1 MSAPAEHSQ
10 VVPGAS
16 VAGASVAGAPA
27 AGAPADGTPVLSA
40 AGLVKVYP
48 PAGRAGQPRTALAG
62 VSLDLAQG
70 TCLGVV
76 GESGCGKSTL
86 ARLLVGLERPTAG
99 TVLLGGRPVASYR
112 RPERARRLQLVSQ
125 DPYSSLNPRLTVAS
139 ALTEVLLVHRR
150 VADKKA
156 AAARVAELLDMVS
169 LAPRFGARLPR
180 EMSGGQAQRVAIARA
195 LAAGPQ
201 ILVLDEPTSA
211 LDVSVR
217 AGIVNL
223 LAGLRA
229 ELGLSYLFISHD
241 MAVIRQLS
249 DQIGVMYA
257 GRFVERGP
265 WQSVM
270 SAPLH
275 PYTRALLTAVPE
287 PQPDG
292 SLLGDALQSTEEP
305 GPDEAPAAASA
316 TVGCPYA
323 ARCPIRIERCLTE
336 DPPLEIISGTHE
348 AACYRAGVADDP
360 ADSGSGSGEH
370 G

>member
-1 MSAPAEHSQ
+1 MSAPAEHSA
-10 VVPGAS
+10 VVPS
-16 VAGASVAGAPA
+16 APA
-27 AGAPADGTPVLSA
+27 AGAPPEGTPVLSA

-48 PAGRAGQPRTALAG
+48 PASRAGQPRTALAG
-62 VSLDLAQG
+62 VSLGLAEG
-70 TCLGVV
+70 SCLGVV

-99 TVLLGGRPVASYR
+99 SVLLGGRPVTSYR
-112 RPERARRLQLVSQ
+112 RPERARHLQLVWQ
-125 DPYSSLNPRLTVAS
+125 DPFSSLNPRLTVAG

-150 VADKKA
+150 VSGKKE

-169 LAPRFGARLPR
+169 LGPQFAARLPR

-195 LAAGPQ
+195 LAAGPR

-223 LAGLRA
+223 LARLRA

-249 DQIGVMYA
+249 DEIGVMYA

-287 PQPDG
+287 PHPDG
-292 SLLGDALQSTEEP
+292 SLLRGAQESAETVP
-305 GPDEAPAAASA
+305 GPGDGLMAA
-316 TVGCPYA
+316 GCPYA
-323 ARCPIRIERCLTE
+323 ARCPIRIDRCLTE
-336 DPPLEIISGTHE
+336 DPPLEVITGTHE
-348 AACYRAGVADDP
+348 AACYRAGP
-360 ADSGSGSGEH
+360 AGLPEESGDH
-370 G
+370 A

>member
-1 MSAPAEHSQ
+1 MTSPAGRSGALPGTSAPA
-10 VVPGAS
+10 
-16 VAGASVAGAPA
+16 PA
-27 AGAPADGTPVLSA
+27 APVLSA
-40 AGLVKVYP
+40 ADLVKVYP
-48 PAGRAGQPRTALAG
+48 PASRAGQPTTALAG
-62 VSLDLAQG
+62 VSLDLAEG
-70 TCLGVV
+70 ACLGVV

-86 ARLLVGLERPTAG
+86 ARLLIGLERPTAG
-99 TVLLGGRPVASYR
+99 TVLLQGQPVTSFR
-112 RPERARRLQLVSQ
+112 RPELARHMQLVWQ
-125 DPYSSLNPRLTVAS
+125 DPFSSLNPRLTVAS

-150 VADKKA
+150 VPDKQQ

-169 LAPRFGARLPR
+169 LGPRFASRLPQ

-195 LAAGPQ
+195 LAAEPQ
-201 ILVLDEPTSA
+201 ILILDEPTSA

-223 LAGLRA
+223 LAGLRG

-249 DQIGVMYA
+249 DQIGVMYG

-287 PQPDG
+287 PHPDD
-292 SLLGDALQSTEEP
+292 SLLGARDESAE
-305 GPDEAPAAASA
+305 EAPDADAAKQAVS
-316 TVGCPYA
+316 TWTGCPYA
-323 ARCPIRIERCLTE
+323 PRCPIKIDRCLAE
-336 DPPLEIISGTHE
+336 DPPLEIVTVAHE
-348 AACYRAGVADDP
+348 AACYRAGLLTDSGSAP
-360 ADSGSGSGEH
+360 ADSGTVPGERS
-370 G
+370 

>member
-1 MSAPAEHSQ
+1 MSAPAEPSQ
-10 VVPGAS
+10 VAPGAP
-16 VAGASVAGAPA
+16 VAGT
-27 AGAPADGTPVLSA
+27 PADGTPVLSA
-40 AGLVKVYP
+40 AGLFKVYP
-48 PAGRAGQPRTALAG
+48 PAGRVGQPRTALAG
-62 VSLDLAQG
+62 VSLALAQG

-150 VADKKA
+150 VAGKKE
-156 AAARVAELLDMVS
+156 AAARVAELLEMVS

-229 ELGLSYLFISHD
+229 DLGLSYLFISHD

-287 PQPDG
+287 PHPDG
-292 SLLGDALQSTEEP
+292 SLLGGALESAE
-305 GPDEAPAAASA
+305 EAPGRDEGLAVASA
-316 TVGCPYA
+316 TDGCPYA
-323 ARCPIRIERCLTE
+323 ARCPIRIDRCLTE
-336 DPPLEIISGTHE
+336 DPPLEIITGTHE
-348 AACYRAGVADDP
+348 AACYRAGLADQP
-360 ADSGSGSGEH
+360 AQSGSGAGEH
-370 G
+370 A